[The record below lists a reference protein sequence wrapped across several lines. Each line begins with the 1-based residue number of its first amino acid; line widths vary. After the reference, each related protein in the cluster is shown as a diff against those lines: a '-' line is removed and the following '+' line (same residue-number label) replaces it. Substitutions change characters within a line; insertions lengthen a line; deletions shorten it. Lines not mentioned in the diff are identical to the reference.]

1 MNRCLKLQYEL
12 IKVINRQPRDISR
25 DETLEWETV
34 HMASSGRTAW
44 LLSLE
49 RGIDPEIPACAAVV
63 HDYGRIITGVQKN
76 HAEAGYLPVQEF
88 LKSTGLFTSE
98 EIATIAL
105 AVKNHSLKTEV
116 GTAIEEIVKDAD
128 VIDCYQYGLPFDRPE
143 KETRYLN
150 WLNGKK

>member
-1 MNRCLKLQYEL
+1 MNRCLKLEYEL
-12 IKVINRQPRDISR
+12 IKVINSQPKDISR

-44 LLSLE
+44 LLALE

-63 HDYGRIITGVQKN
+63 HDYGRIITGIQKN

-88 LKSTGLFTSE
+88 LKGTGLFTTGE
-98 EIATIAL
+98 IEIIAT
-105 AVKNHSLKTEV
+105 AVKNHSLKTEA
-116 GTAIEEIVKDAD
+116 GTPVEEIVKDAD

-143 KETRYLN
+143 KEARYTA

>member
-49 RGIDPEIPACAAVV
+49 RGIDPVSYTHLADNCRQKNAAVPCR
-63 HDYGRIITGVQKN
+63 YSGVLL
-76 HAEAGYLPVQEF
+76 Y
-88 LKSTGLFTSE
+88 
-98 EIATIAL
+98 
-105 AVKNHSLKTEV
+105 
-116 GTAIEEIVKDAD
+116 
-128 VIDCYQYGLPFDRPE
+128 
-143 KETRYLN
+143 
-150 WLNGKK
+150 